1 MAASG
6 RIRRRLTFA
15 IVVTAVIPV
24 LVAIWIAN
32 SMVKRTAQR
41 FYNPNIGVRLDQ
53 SLDLYQELA
62 SAVKASMRHAATAI
76 AADPELRSAAQ
87 KGDKAAIRQVLKKN
101 FPKYPNLVSLT
112 VVDAED
118 EKLASV

>member
-15 IVVTAVIPV
+15 VVVTAVIPV
-24 LVAIWIAN
+24 LVSIWIAN

-41 FYNPNIGVRLDQ
+41 FYNPNVGARLDQ

-76 AADPELRSAAQ
+76 AADAELR
-87 KGDKAAIRQVLKKN
+87 KAAENGDRAAVRDRLKQN
-101 FPKYPNLVSLT
+101 FQKYPNLVSLT
-112 VVDAED
+112 VVRG
-118 EKLASV
+118 